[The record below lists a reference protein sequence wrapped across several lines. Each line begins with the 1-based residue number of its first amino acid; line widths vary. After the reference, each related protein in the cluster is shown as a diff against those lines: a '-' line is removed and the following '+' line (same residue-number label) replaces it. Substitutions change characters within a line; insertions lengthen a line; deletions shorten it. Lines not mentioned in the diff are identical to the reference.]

1 MKMELK
7 PNFRAAILIAIF
19 ALQFNLAGAQTQ
31 AQVLPDQ
38 DWSQVALVKSFN
50 SLPQQTAKPLKDVLR
65 QLEKEY
71 SVSFAY
77 EESTVNQKKV
87 VLDKKQKPKE
97 VNQVLDALLPPLDLQ
112 YRSLDGRQYIIIP
125 ASDKTETKQISPKTA
140 EDGAEPSLFQM
151 PAIEEVMRAKLTNL
165 SLVVDRTI
173 TGMVTSK
180 EDGSPVPGVN
190 VLAKGTT
197 RGTVTDVNGKY
208 SLSVPDNVNT
218 LVFSYVGFETQEIAL
233 GTSNQINVTL
243 VPDLKVLQDV
253 VVIGYGEREKKD
265 LTGAIS
271 AVKAED
277 IAKSIAVQPELAMQ
291 GRMTGVFVSTPG
303 GAPNQRPQVRI
314 RGVSTFGYA
323 EPLYVIDGIPV
334 TEFGSG
340 VDGGLVGDIRGNVN
354 VLNLINPNDIES
366 ISVLKDASAAAIY
379 GVRAANGVILI
390 TTKRGKEGRP
400 KVEVSAQRGVQNV
413 PKMFNMLDVP
423 QYTALYQEA
432 YANNPNEARTLPPEF
447 VANGPSFLGNRP
459 TVDWQT
465 PLLQRNAISE
475 DYSARVAGG
484 TQATS
489 YYVSAGYGRTQS
501 TLVANDMERYSVAAN
516 VKSTVNKWLEVGLTG
531 RFGYINSLD
540 NTQTD
545 LGYVS
550 RTSPW
555 QQIYDPNNRTGFAPS
570 ASASFIP
577 NPDLTALVERGIF
590 QPPIPPFVFAP
601 GSPQLLW
608 GVETNNNPFAT
619 QTLNRNNYSMLRNM
633 GTGYVQI
640 EPLKGLKIKGS
651 ISGDWYYN
659 QRKNWSDF
667 NSYLFSQTPGNPYS
681 GNNGLSVGS
690 YGERHTRNSNL
701 ISELTVNY
709 NKTIGNHSIDIL
721 LNHMNQRY
729 VYNYAS
735 VGDPVQV
742 SRDPNIVSIG
752 NGRPGFVDAQQFFN
766 VNALQ
771 GYMGR
776 LSYNYKSKYYLD
788 ATIRRDGSSRFAPGY
803 KWGTFPAVSA
813 AWRVTEESFMKS
825 LTFINNLKIRGGWGS
840 LGNQETRSFA
850 FLSTV
855 SFSPDYAYG
864 SGLGNAIGSLQQG
877 IRLPDFPV
885 LDLSWERA
893 ETSNLGFDALFLDKI
908 NVSFDYYNRTT
919 RGILQGANLAASVGN
934 ENQPILNIATVRN
947 SGIELELGFTQKVGN
962 DLTLNF
968 SGNLTTV
975 RNRVVSVFGGTP
987 FGGEGGRIQE
997 GYSMFYLWGY
1007 QVGGI
1012 FQSQE
1017 EIQAWR
1023 QANSDATNGNNFAP
1037 GDMYFQDVRRPNS
1050 VTGTPINYEEGTD
1063 GVINPLD
1070 RTYLGKTIPGYYYGF
1085 NIAANWK
1092 GLDLSIFFQGV
1103 GDVQKINGER
1113 WGGEGMGG
1121 TGSNLWA
1128 TTLNRWTP
1136 SNPSTTMPRAVRSD
1150 PAGNARFSSR
1160 WVENAG
1166 FMRLKNMQIGYTL
1179 PRKALDFM
1187 GKMDNLRVFLSGTN
1201 LLTFTQWTGI
1211 DPENDILPP
1220 ARTIMLGL
1228 TATF

>member
-1 MKMELK
+1 M
-7 PNFRAAILIAIF
+7 
-19 ALQFNLAGAQTQ
+19 
-31 AQVLPDQ
+31 
-38 DWSQVALVKSFN
+38 ALVKKLPN
-50 SLPQQTAKPLKDVLR
+50 RPQQATQPLKDVLR

-71 SVSFAY
+71 SVNFAY
-77 EESTVNQKKV
+77 EEATVEKKRVVFSSQQKA
-87 VLDKKQKPKE
+87 KQ
-97 VNQVLDALLPPLDLQ
+97 VTRVLDALLPPVDLR
-112 YRSLDGRQYIIIP
+112 YHTVDGKQYIIIP
-125 ASDKTETKQISPKTA
+125 ASPKTETKQLGPKSDGEGQVQLIELPPVEQLLRDRLTSIGLVADRTISGTVTST
-140 EDGAEPSLFQM
+140 EDGAP
-151 PAIEEVMRAKLTNL
+151 I
-165 SLVVDRTI
+165 
-173 TGMVTSK
+173 
-180 EDGSPVPGVN
+180 PGVN

-208 SLSVPDNVNT
+208 SLSVPDNAT
-218 LVFSYVGFETQEIAL
+218 ALLFSYVGFESVERAL
-233 GTSNQINVTL
+233 GSSSVL
-243 VPDLKVLQDV
+243 DVALKPDVKVLQDV

-334 TEFGSG
+334 TEFGDG
-340 VDGGLVGDIRGNVN
+340 VQGGLIGDIRGNVN

-366 ISVLKDASAAAIY
+366 ISVLKDASAGAIY
-379 GVRAANGVILI
+379 GVRASNGVILI

-413 PKMFNMLDVP
+413 PRMFEMLDVP

-447 VANGPSFLGNRP
+447 VANGPGFLGNRP

-484 TQATS
+484 NQSTS

-501 TLVANDMERYSVAAN
+501 TLIQNDMERYSLAAN
-516 VKSTVNKWLEVGLTG
+516 IKSNVNKWLEVGLTG
-531 RFGYINSLD
+531 RFGYINALD
-540 NTQTD
+540 NTRTD
-545 LGYVS
+545 LGYAS

-555 QQIYDPNNRTGFAPS
+555 QQIYDANHFTGFAPS
-570 ASASFIP
+570 ASASFVP
-577 NPDLTALVERGIF
+577 NPELRAMVERGII
-590 QPPIPPFVFAP
+590 QPAIPAFIFAP

-608 GVETNNNPFAT
+608 GVETNHNPFAWHSMSRT
-619 QTLNRNNYSMLRNM
+619 NYSLLRNM
-633 GTGYVQI
+633 GTGYIQV
-640 EPLKGLKIKGS
+640 EPLKGLKVKGTV
-651 ISGDWYYN
+651 SGDWYYN
-659 QRKNWSDF
+659 IRWNFADF
-667 NSYLFSQTPGNPYS
+667 NEYLFSQTPGNPYG

-701 ISELTVNY
+701 ITELSVTY
-709 NKTIGNHSIDIL
+709 NKTIGDHTFEVL

-729 VYNYAS
+729 VYNLAS
-735 VGDPVQV
+735 VGDPVQI
-742 SRDPNIVSIG
+742 SRDPNIVSVG

-771 GYMGR
+771 GYLGR

-788 ATIRRDGSSRFAPGY
+788 ATLRRDGASRFAPGY
-803 KWGTFPAVSA
+803 RWGTFPAVSA
-813 AWRVTEESFMKS
+813 AWRVTEEPFMKDIS
-825 LTFINNLKIRGGWGS
+825 FINNLKVRGGWGS

-855 SFSPDYAYG
+855 SFSPDYAFG
-864 SGLGNAIGSLQQG
+864 SGLGNAIGTLQQG
-877 IRLPDFPV
+877 TRLPDFPV
-885 LDLSWERA
+885 EDLSWERG
-893 ETSNLGFDALFLDKI
+893 ETSNIGIDALFLNKF
-908 NVSFDYYNRTT
+908 NLTLDYYSRTT
-919 RGILQGANLAASVGN
+919 RGILQASNLPPSVGN

-947 SGIELELGFTQKVGN
+947 SGIELELGYTEKIG

-975 RNRVVSVFGGTP
+975 RNRVISVFGGNP
-987 FGGEGGRIQE
+987 FGGEQGRIQE

-1012 FQSQE
+1012 FQNQE
-1017 EIQAWR
+1017 EIRAWR

-1063 GVINPLD
+1063 GIINPLD
-1070 RTYLGKTIPGYYYGF
+1070 RTYLGKTIPGYY
-1085 NIAANWK
+1085 
-1092 GLDLSIFFQGV
+1092 
-1103 GDVQKINGER
+1103 
-1113 WGGEGMGG
+1113 
-1121 TGSNLWA
+1121 
-1128 TTLNRWTP
+1128 
-1136 SNPSTTMPRAVRSD
+1136 
-1150 PAGNARFSSR
+1150 
-1160 WVENAG
+1160 
-1166 FMRLKNMQIGYTL
+1166 
-1179 PRKALDFM
+1179 
-1187 GKMDNLRVFLSGTN
+1187 
-1201 LLTFTQWTGI
+1201 
-1211 DPENDILPP
+1211 
-1220 ARTIMLGL
+1220 
-1228 TATF
+1228 